1 MSTSLPGFDRSD
13 PHSRVAWSDDE
24 TFGQILERINQRLTR
39 GDVPLN
45 LSATSLVTNAYLYT
59 GDERYKQWVLDYLG
73 AWEERCRAN
82 DGIMPDNIGPSGDI
96 GELMDG
102 KWWGGYY
109 GWRWPHGARNIVEP
123 ALVAGSCALLLTG
136 DFSHLELARSQL
148 DMLWEN
154 RREEDGQFK
163 VPARRGDGGWFDFRP
178 PDPYLY
184 IHLYYLSQSPDDL
197 ARIDEIFPE
206 RDGFVGLPEDWG
218 AGKAGICPPKAW
230 FAFTEGG
237 NAGYPDQVFASTHS
251 SICHSLE
258 RLAAD
263 NSDPETRECYHFQ
276 RLNPVVPEALIQM
289 AMGTPAAIYNG
300 GMLQAHVRY
309 FDPTL
314 RRAGLPQHVAALVDK
329 VGADGVSLTLVNTD
343 PVAGC
348 PVLLQAGSFGEHC
361 FTSAR
366 LEGGDGD
373 AEVAV
378 DDRHLQVELGPA
390 AQVHLHLGLRRFAGR
405 PSYDLPEFD

>member
-218 AGKAGICPPKAW
+218 AGKAGICPPKSW